1 MQKSRHWLWLL
12 FAIPVALGIARLH
25 FDVEVLNLLPAD
37 LPVVQ
42 GLKLYQQ
49 NFSNSRE
56 LIVTI
61 EGPSGEKTEA
71 AARTLAR
78 ILRPQSNLVSSV
90 VWQPGWLEQPA
101 QAAELIGY
109 LWLNQPPEI
118 FGDLTNR
125 LGPAGIDL
133 TLAEAREQLATS
145 MSPMDL
151 ARRGYDP
158 YNLMQLPEA
167 VSSAGASFGE
177 GQNLFSSPD
186 GTFRIVF
193 VQAKPD
199 LKNYRACLAWLDEIK
214 RLIGGARASG
224 DFSAEITTGFTGSPA
239 FVAEISSGM
248 EKDMTGSVG
257 LTSLIIAILFW
268 LAHRRLVPMLWL
280 LTLLA
285 LILGATLAFGG
296 LIFGTVNVV
305 SLGFAA
311 ILLGLAVDYAV
322 VHYQEALAHPEAII
336 PEIRSAIGPSI
347 FWAAFTTIS
356 AFLVLN
362 FGGLPGLAQLGS
374 LVALG
379 VAISALVM
387 LFGFLPPLFRD
398 RWKKRQEQIA
408 HGRPARPLEENPDP
422 SLPPRKKNLVLGSS
436 IALLVTT
443 LGILSR
449 GFPGMD
455 HTADAL
461 RPQNSPAYRALD
473 QMKKHLAGS
482 REPLW
487 LVAAGRDE
495 QELGRQ
501 LQKASTI
508 LEAAVSNKAIE
519 SFTLP
524 TALWPNPEFQRS
536 NRAAALRL
544 VDWKEPLRQAALSHG
559 FSSNSFVMT
568 AGILETWGAS
578 ANVSGVFWPTNELS
592 RWIVSKVAAHSDG
605 KVLAVGFAFPSTNH
619 PAESRDVAGWARPLA
634 NAGLVVSGWEILGSS
649 IFDRVRENMPRVLAP
664 MIFLVLLSLWLA
676 FRRLREILLS
686 LAVLV
691 LSGLCLLS
699 VMRLAGWSWNLL
711 NLMALPLMLGAG
723 IDYSIFMQL
732 ALRRHRGDL
741 HAAQRSVGRALLLCG
756 GTAVGGFGSLSLST
770 NAGMASLGQVCAI
783 GIGGNMLISVY
794 LLPIW
799 WRLIAGKPDARSG

>member
-1 MQKSRHWLWLL
+1 MKKSRHWLWFL
-12 FAIPVALGIARLH
+12 FAIPIALGIARLH

-49 NFSNSRE
+49 NFANSRE
-56 LIVTI
+56 LIVTV
-61 EGPSGEKTEA
+61 EGSSAEKTEA
-71 AARTLAR
+71 VARALAR
-78 ILRPQSNLVSSV
+78 ILRPQTNLVSSV

-101 QAAELIGY
+101 LAAELIGY
-109 LWLNQPPEI
+109 LWLNQPPEV
-118 FGDLTNR
+118 FGELTNR
-125 LGPAGIDL
+125 LGHAGIEA

-151 ARRGYDP
+151 VRRGYDP
-158 YNLMQLPEA
+158 YNLMQLPES
-167 VSSAGASFGE
+167 VSNAGASFGD

-193 VQAKPD
+193 AQSKLD
-199 LKNYRACLAWLDEIK
+199 LKNYRACLAWLREIK
-214 RLIGGARASG
+214 GLIGSARDRGELS
-224 DFSAEITTGFTGSPA
+224 SEIKTGFTGSPA

-248 EKDMTGSVG
+248 EKDMTGSVA
-257 LTSLIIAILFW
+257 LTSVIIAILFW

-322 VHYQEALAHPEAII
+322 VHYQEALTHPEAII
-336 PEIRSAIGPSI
+336 PEIRRAIGPII

-379 VAISALVM
+379 VALSALVM

-398 RWKKRQEQIA
+398 RLKKRQDKIA
-408 HGRPARPLEENPDP
+408 DAHPALRTEASPDLRLP
-422 SLPPRKKNLVLGSS
+422 SRKKRLVLASS
-436 IALLVTT
+436 IGLTMAT
-443 LGILSR
+443 LGILSA
-449 GFPGMD
+449 GFPKMD

-501 LQKASTI
+501 LQKASVV
-508 LEAAVSNKAIE
+508 LEAAVSNKFIE

-524 TALWPNPEFQRS
+524 TALWPNAEFQQS
-536 NRAAALRL
+536 NRGAARMLIGREEL
-544 VDWKEPLRQAALSHG
+544 LRQAALGHG

-568 AGILETWGAS
+568 EGILKAWRAAGD
-578 ANVSGVFWPTNELS
+578 VSGVFWPTNELS
-592 RWIVSKVAAHSDG
+592 RWIVSKVAAHSEG
-605 KVLAVGFAFPSTNH
+605 KIMAVGFAFPATNH
-619 PAESRDVAGWARPLA
+619 PAVSREVANWARPLA
-634 NAGLVVSGWEILGSS
+634 EAGFVVSGWEILGSS

-664 MIFLVLLSLWLA
+664 TVFLVLLSLWLA
-676 FRRLREILLS
+676 FHRWREILLS
-686 LAVLV
+686 LAVLI

-732 ALRRHRGDL
+732 ALRRHHGDL
-741 HAAQRSVGRALLLCG
+741 RSAHRSVGRALLLCG

-799 WRLIAGKPDARSG
+799 WRLAAGKPDALSR